1 MKKVLVI
8 VPTLQ
13 LGGQERVAVETVEL
27 LSKRYDVALM
37 VFDSNDAVYSTNQR
51 IVDINIP
58 AHANKLVKAINVIK
72 RIIAVRKYKR
82 NNRIDVSI
90 SFGMTANLIN
100 SMTRCGDKVL
110 VEIRGFR
117 SINNTI
123 IDKAIFKKADAIIGC
138 SKVICNDFGE
148 LFPKDKEKTHCIYNP
163 LEFEKI
169 VTMAKEPV
177 DDFDFSGKVI
187 VSHGRLN
194 EVKNHECLIEAF
206 YKLKAVNKDVKLL
219 IIGEG
224 NQRSILEKR
233 IREFQLDDSVTLCGY
248 RENPFKYISKASI
261 YVLPSLSE
269 GFPNALIEGMIF
281 LPVVSTD
288 CKSGPREI
296 LTGTEFGSIDEGYS
310 VEQYGILTKLDD
322 ENNNITADNL
332 AAGINNL
339 LQDEKMYERMKEE
352 AAFRTKMF
360 SAESYLA
367 EICNV
372 IEDNGS

>member
-13 LGGQERVAVETVEL
+13 LGGQERVAVETVEI
-27 LSKRYDVALM
+27 LSKKYDVTLM
-37 VFDSNDAVYSTNQR
+37 VFDSSNAVYSTNQR
-51 IVDINIP
+51 IVDITIP
-58 AHANKLVKAINVIK
+58 AHANKLIKVLNVIR
-72 RIIAVRKYKR
+72 RIVAVRKYKR

-123 IDKAIFKKADAIIGC
+123 IDKAIYKKADAIVGC
-138 SKVICNDFGE
+138 SKVICGEFGK
-148 LFPKDKEKTHCIYNP
+148 LFPKYREKTHCVYNP
-163 LEFEKI
+163 LEFENIINK
-169 VTMAKEPV
+169 AKEPV
-177 DDFDFSGKVI
+177 DDYDFSGKVI

-194 EVKNHECLIEAF
+194 EVKNYECLIEAF
-206 YKLKAVNKDVKLL
+206 YKLKATYKDIKLL

-224 NQRSILEKR
+224 DQRSVLEKK
-233 IREFQLDDSVTLCGY
+233 IKELLLEDSVTLCGL
-248 RENPFKYISKASI
+248 RENPFKYISKATV
-261 YVLPSLSE
+261 YVLSSLAE
-269 GFPNALIEGMIF
+269 GFPNALVEGMVF

-296 LTGTEFGSIDEGYS
+296 LTGTEVGSMDEGYS
-310 VEQYGILTKLDD
+310 IEQYGILTKLDGRD
-322 ENNNITADNL
+322 SEITAENI

-339 LQDEKMYERMKEE
+339 LQDEKMYDKMKN
-352 AAFRTKMF
+352 ASNCRAMMF
-360 SAESYLA
+360 DTESYLNN
-367 EICNV
+367 ICSV
-372 IEDNGS
+372 IEGN